1 MKTNLRLL
9 MAYGAT
15 AFVFTANAQWVSPV
29 PATQTGLPPV
39 DGTEVYFYNAEAG
52 QFLGDGNN
60 WGTRASVGAT
70 GNPFKITASDENEG
84 AYIFTD
90 YNTKFSTWTYFGAE
104 LAEDEETGAISTN
117 DIWVDYAVNDGNR
130 DKSLYSFVENGN
142 TFRIKVASANTWGSI
157 ADKYANGFLGFDLN
171 ADATEFTSGGYT
183 INNQTIIYPLLNMD
197 DENSSK
203 YLVDWVYVTADDY
216 ATYNSKIEAYNAA
229 TSLQA
234 TIEEAKEAGVDA
246 SAAEA
251 VYANTES
258 TAEEINAA
266 KEALEQA
273 IIEAASNS
281 ASVEKPAD
289 LSASIKN
296 ADFDASTNWTCD
308 GATPAYSSSE
318 VEVYNS
324 NFDLYQDIDDMK
336 AGVYRLTVQGFYRA
350 GGYDT
355 NAEAYQA
362 GNEAQNAYLYAAD
375 DSIAFRSI
383 YSDPDKCSDVQT
395 AVGYIPNGMSTAQT
409 CFSTGE
415 DAYYNELYFG
425 FDGGTLRVGAK
436 KSTLLGADWT
446 IMDHF
451 TLTYYGNGS
460 DAASLLVEK
469 AAESIDITQY
479 EDAAA
484 PQTTID
490 ALVAAISDAQNGA
503 STVAEAKTKKAAIL
517 AAISDI
523 KAGESAYAD
532 LQKYLDEEADEFV
545 NNYGSS
551 AKIDDYLT
559 PMDKASEGLNDKV
572 LSTEEAVELL
582 ATLKAAATD
591 IITTSYKAGD
601 DITNLIANP
610 GFNENNTNGW
620 TVEGSGSPASSNQ
633 ECEAYMITFKIY
645 QTLQNMQAGVYT
657 IRCQAFV
664 RAGWAADVYNASLTD
679 SEPIKSYIFGN
690 DNRTKIKSIITDRSM
705 DGALY
710 SSSDWQTDT
719 QLSDGSYIPN
729 SMIGTRNYFD
739 DANFTDETTGN
750 TGRYWNEVKV
760 FVAPESDRNLTLGF
774 VGESAIDGYW
784 TIFDNFQL
792 EYNGADVDALASLT
806 QTSLDE
812 AAEIINGDDALN
824 ADVKGALTDAYTT
837 SVSAQEA
844 QDGEAMMNNYAAL
857 LKAIT
862 TAQNSIDAYKTL
874 ATALEDVRDQAD
886 ALEGKEQTDIDA
898 FDEVYAGVQEKYEAG
913 EYADDEIDAAVE
925 ALNSALAT
933 LKASGIKAGDDVSYL
948 LTNPDFDSEYTW
960 SGDGFAYN
968 TSASDAEIYNKAY
981 NTYQTIKNVPNGTYE
996 LEVVGFYREGTNAQ
1010 AVELYI
1016 DGTENTQAW
1025 AAAYINGE
1033 FVKLPSIVSGA
1044 VNLGEIYADEESATD
1059 NGGTYSGTQVIGSD
1073 GKYYFIPN
1081 SMSAAGTYFLND
1093 AYKPVTVRAVVTDN
1107 TLTVGVMKNSTK
1119 STDWTILDYMHLKYI
1134 SADTTG
1140 QGTGEEGVGIESVE
1154 SAKNAPIS
1162 IFDLNGRRVNKAQKG
1177 IYVIDGNKV
1186 LVK

>member
-52 QFLGDGNN
+52 QFLGDGNY

-70 GNPFKITASDENEG
+70 GNPFKITADSENEG
-84 AYIFTD
+84 AYVLTD

-104 LAEDEETGAISTN
+104 LAETDGAISTN
-117 DIWVDYAVNDGNR
+117 DIWVDYAVTDGNR

-142 TFRIKVASANTWGSI
+142 GFRIKVASANTWGEI
-157 ADKYANGFLGFDLN
+157 AGKYANGFLGFDLN
-171 ADATEFTSGGYT
+171 ADGTEFTSGGYT

-203 YLVDWVYVTADDY
+203 YMVDWVYVTATDY
-216 ATYNSKIEAYNAA
+216 ATYNSKIAAYKAAA
-229 TSLQA
+229 TLQA
-234 TIEEAKEAGVDA
+234 EIEKAKEAGVDA

-258 TAEEINAA
+258 TAEELAA
-266 KEALEQA
+266 ATEALEQA
-273 IIEAASNS
+273 ILDAASNS
-281 ASVEKPAD
+281 ASVENPAD
-289 LSASIKN
+289 VSGSIKN

-362 GNEAQNAYLYAAD
+362 GTESLNAYLYAAD

-383 YSDPDKCSDVQT
+383 YSDPDNCSDVQT
-395 AVGYIPNGMSTAQT
+395 VIGYIPNGMSTAQT
-409 CFSTGE
+409 CFAVGE
-415 DAYYNELYFG
+415 NVYLNELYFG

-469 AAESIDITQY
+469 AAESIDIKDY

-490 ALVAAISDAQNGA
+490 ALVAAIKDAQNGA

-532 LQKYLDEEADEFV
+532 LQKYLDEEASEFV
-545 NNYGSS
+545 NNNDYSSS
-551 AKIDDYLT
+551 AKIDDYLDA
-559 PMDKASEGLNDKV
+559 MDNADKGLTDKT
-572 LSTEEAVELL
+572 LSTEEAIELL

-664 RAGWAADVYNASLTD
+664 RAGWAADVYTASLTD

-690 DNRTKIKSIITDRSM
+690 DNRTKIKSIIADRSM

-792 EYNGADVDALASLT
+792 EYNGADVEALASLT

-812 AAEIINGDDALN
+812 AAEIINGENALN
-824 ADVKGALTDAYTT
+824 ADIKQTLVDTYEASVK
-837 SVSAQEA
+837 AQENA
-844 QDGEAMMNNYAAL
+844 DGEAMMNNYAAL

-862 TAQNSIDAYKTL
+862 NAQNSIDTYKTL
-874 ATALEDVRDQAD
+874 ATAMEDVRGQAD
-886 ALEGKEQTDIDA
+886 DLEGKEQTDIDA
-898 FDEVYAGVQEKYEAG
+898 FDEVYASVQEKYEAG
-913 EYADDEIDAAVE
+913 EYADDEIEAVSE
-925 ALNSALAT
+925 SLYSALAT

-948 LTNPDFDSEYTW
+948 LTNPDFDTEYTW

-1016 DGTENTQAW
+1016 DGTENTTAW
-1025 AAAYINGE
+1025 AAAYLNDQ

-1044 VNLGEIYADEESATD
+1044 ANLGEIYADEESATD
-1059 NGGTYSGTQVIGSD
+1059 NGGTYQGTQIIGSD

-1081 SMSAAGTYFLND
+1081 SMSVAGTYFLND

-1107 TLTVGVMKNSTK
+1107 TLIVGIQKQSTK
-1119 STDWTILDYMHLKYI
+1119 STDWTILDYMHLTYI

-1140 QGTGEEGVGIESVE
+1140 EGTGQEGVGIESVE
-1154 SAKNAPIS
+1154 AAKNKSIS
-1162 IFDLNGRRVNKAQKG
+1162 IYDLNGRRVNKAQKG
-1177 IYVIDGNKV
+1177 VYVIDGQKV

>member
-29 PATQTGLPPV
+29 PVTQTGLPPV

-52 QFLGDGNN
+52 QFLGDGNY

-84 AYIFTD
+84 AYIFQD

-104 LAEDEETGAISTN
+104 LAETDDAISTN
-117 DIWVDYAVNDGNR
+117 DIWVDYAVNDANK

-142 TFRIKVASANTWGSI
+142 TFRIKVASANTYGSI

-171 ADATEFTSGGYT
+171 ADGTEFTSGGYT

-203 YLVDWVYVTADDY
+203 YMVDWVYVTVDDY
-216 ATYNSKIEAYNAA
+216 ATYNSKIAAYNAA
-229 TSLQA
+229 ASLQA
-234 TIEEAKEAGVDA
+234 VIEKAKEAGVDA
-246 SAAEA
+246 SEAEA
-251 VYANTES
+251 VYANTDS
-258 TAEEINAA
+258 TVDEMTAA
-266 KEALEQA
+266 QEALEQA
-273 IIEAASNS
+273 ILDAASNA
-281 ASVEKPAD
+281 ASVENPAD
-289 LSASIKN
+289 LSGSIKN

-362 GNEAQNAYLYAAD
+362 GTESLNAYLYAAD

-383 YSDPDKCSDVQT
+383 YSDPDNCSDVQT
-395 AVGYIPNGMSTAQT
+395 VIGYIPNSMSTAQT
-409 CFSTGE
+409 CFAAGE
-415 DAYYNELYFG
+415 NVYLNELYFG
-425 FDGGTLRVGAK
+425 FDGGTLRIGAK

-451 TLTYYGNGS
+451 TLTYYGNGE
-460 DAASLLVEK
+460 DAATLLVEK

-490 ALVAAISDAQNGA
+490 ALVAAIADAQSGA
-503 STVAEAKTKKAAIL
+503 STVAEAKAKKAAIL

-532 LQKYLDEEADEFV
+532 LQKYLDEEASEFI
-545 NNYGSS
+545 NNNDYEKA
-551 AKIDDYLT
+551 AKMPDYLDA
-559 PMDKASEGLNDKV
+559 MDEADQGLVDKT

-582 ATLKAAATD
+582 ATLKETATD

-601 DITNLIANP
+601 DISNLIENP
-610 GFNENNTNGW
+610 GFTEGNTNGW
-620 TVEGSGSPASSNQ
+620 TVEGSGTPAASNS

-664 RAGWAADVYNASLTD
+664 RAGWANDVYTASLTD

-690 DNRTKIKSIITDRSM
+690 DNRTKIKSIIADRSM

-760 FVAPESDRNLTLGF
+760 FVAPESDRTLTLGF

-812 AAEIINGDDALN
+812 AAEIINGEDALN
-824 ADVKGALTDAYTT
+824 ADVKEALTEAYTT
-837 SVSAQEA
+837 SVNAQEA
-844 QDGEAMMNNYAAL
+844 EDGEAMMNNYAAL

-862 TAQNSIDAYKTL
+862 NAQNSIDAYKTL
-874 ATALEDVRDQAD
+874 ATALDDTRNQADGLDKPGEDVAV
-886 ALEGKEQTDIDA
+886 
-898 FDEVYAGVQEKYEAG
+898 FDEAHAGVQEKYEAG
-913 EYADDEIDAAVE
+913 EYADDELDAAVE
-925 ALNSALAT
+925 ALYSALAT
-933 LKASGIKAGDDVSYL
+933 LKASNIHDGDDVSYL

-1016 DGTENTQAW
+1016 KGTENTEAW
-1025 AAAYINGE
+1025 AAAYLNDQ

-1044 VNLGEIYADEESATD
+1044 VNLGEIYDDEESATD
-1059 NGGTYSGTQVIGSD
+1059 NGGTYSGTQIIGSD

-1093 AYKPVTVRAVVTDN
+1093 GYKPVTVRAVVTN
-1107 TLTVGVMKNSTK
+1107 NKLKVGVMKGSTK
-1119 STDWTILDYMHLKYI
+1119 SSDWTILDYMHLKYI

-1140 QGTGEEGVGIESVE
+1140 EGTGQEGVGIESVE
-1154 SAKNAPIS
+1154 ATKNKSIS
-1162 IFDLNGRRVNKAQKG
+1162 IYDLNGRRVNKAQKG
-1177 IYVIDGNKV
+1177 VYVVDGKKV

>member
-1 MKTNLRLL
+1 
-9 MAYGAT
+9 
-15 AFVFTANAQWVSPV
+15 
-29 PATQTGLPPV
+29 
-39 DGTEVYFYNAEAG
+39 
-52 QFLGDGNN
+52 
-60 WGTRASVGAT
+60 
-70 GNPFKITASDENEG
+70 
-84 AYIFTD
+84 
-90 YNTKFSTWTYFGAE
+90 
-104 LAEDEETGAISTN
+104 
-117 DIWVDYAVNDGNR
+117 
-130 DKSLYSFVENGN
+130 
-142 TFRIKVASANTWGSI
+142 
-157 ADKYANGFLGFDLN
+157 
-171 ADATEFTSGGYT
+171 
-183 INNQTIIYPLLNMD
+183 
-197 DENSSK
+197 
-203 YLVDWVYVTADDY
+203 
-216 ATYNSKIEAYNAA
+216 
-229 TSLQA
+229 
-234 TIEEAKEAGVDA
+234 
-246 SAAEA
+246 
-251 VYANTES
+251 
-258 TAEEINAA
+258 
-266 KEALEQA
+266 
-273 IIEAASNS
+273 
-281 ASVEKPAD
+281 
-289 LSASIKN
+289 
-296 ADFDASTNWTCD
+296 
-308 GATPAYSSSE
+308 
-318 VEVYNS
+318 
-324 NFDLYQDIDDMK
+324 
-336 AGVYRLTVQGFYRA
+336 
-350 GGYDT
+350 
-355 NAEAYQA
+355 
-362 GNEAQNAYLYAAD
+362 
-375 DSIAFRSI
+375 
-383 YSDPDKCSDVQT
+383 
-395 AVGYIPNGMSTAQT
+395 MSTAQT
-409 CFSTGE
+409 CFAAGE
-415 DAYYNELYFG
+415 NVYLNELYFG
-425 FDGGTLRVGAK
+425 FDGGTLRIGAK

-451 TLTYYGNGS
+451 TLTYYGNGE
-460 DAASLLVEK
+460 DAATLLVEK

-490 ALVAAISDAQNGA
+490 ALVAAIADAQSGA
-503 STVAEAKTKKAAIL
+503 STVAEAKAKKAAIL

-532 LQKYLDEEADEFV
+532 LQKYLDEEASEFI
-545 NNYGSS
+545 NNNDYEKA
-551 AKIDDYLT
+551 AKMPDYLDA
-559 PMDKASEGLNDKV
+559 MDEADQGLVDKT

-582 ATLKAAATD
+582 ATLKETATD

-601 DITNLIANP
+601 DISNLIENP
-610 GFNENNTNGW
+610 GFTEGNTNGW
-620 TVEGSGSPASSNQ
+620 TVEGSGTPAASNS

-664 RAGWAADVYNASLTD
+664 RAGWANDVYTASLTD

-690 DNRTKIKSIITDRSM
+690 DNRTKIKSIIADRSM

-760 FVAPESDRNLTLGF
+760 FVAPESDRTLTLGF

-812 AAEIINGDDALN
+812 AAEIINGEDALN
-824 ADVKGALTDAYTT
+824 ADVKEALTEAYTT
-837 SVSAQEA
+837 SVNAQEA
-844 QDGEAMMNNYAAL
+844 EDGEAMMNNYAAL

-862 TAQNSIDAYKTL
+862 NAQNSIDAYKTL
-874 ATALEDVRDQAD
+874 ATALDDTRNQADGLDKPGEDVAV
-886 ALEGKEQTDIDA
+886 
-898 FDEVYAGVQEKYEAG
+898 FDEAHAGVQEKYEAG
-913 EYADDEIDAAVE
+913 EYADDELDAAVE
-925 ALNSALAT
+925 ALYSALAT
-933 LKASGIKAGDDVSYL
+933 LKASNIHDGDDVSYL

-1016 DGTENTQAW
+1016 KGTENTEAW
-1025 AAAYINGE
+1025 AAAYLNDQ

-1044 VNLGEIYADEESATD
+1044 VNLGEIYDDEESATD
-1059 NGGTYSGTQVIGSD
+1059 NGGTYSGTQIIGSD

-1093 AYKPVTVRAVVTDN
+1093 GYKPVTVRAVVTN
-1107 TLTVGVMKNSTK
+1107 NKLKVGVMKGSTK
-1119 STDWTILDYMHLKYI
+1119 SSDWTILDYMHLKYI

-1140 QGTGEEGVGIESVE
+1140 EGTGQEGVGIESVE
-1154 SAKNAPIS
+1154 ATKNKSIS
-1162 IFDLNGRRVNKAQKG
+1162 IYDLNGRRVNKAQKG
-1177 IYVIDGNKV
+1177 VYVVDGKKV

>member
-29 PATQTGLPPV
+29 PVTQTGLPPV

-52 QFLGDGNN
+52 QFLGDGNY

-84 AYIFTD
+84 AYIFQD

-104 LAEDEETGAISTN
+104 LAETDDAISTN
-117 DIWVDYAVNDGNR
+117 DIWVDYAVNDANK

-142 TFRIKVASANTWGSI
+142 TFRIKVASANTYGSI

-171 ADATEFTSGGYT
+171 ADGTEFTSGGYT

-203 YLVDWVYVTADDY
+203 YMVDWVYVTVDDY
-216 ATYNSKIEAYNAA
+216 ATYNSKIAAYNAA
-229 TSLQA
+229 ASLQA
-234 TIEEAKEAGVDA
+234 VIEKAKEAGVDA
-246 SAAEA
+246 SEAEA
-251 VYANTES
+251 VYANTDS
-258 TAEEINAA
+258 TVDEMTAA
-266 KEALEQA
+266 QEALEQA
-273 IIEAASNS
+273 ILDAASNA
-281 ASVEKPAD
+281 ASVENPAD
-289 LSASIKN
+289 LSGSIKN

-362 GNEAQNAYLYAAD
+362 GTESLNAYLYAAD

-383 YSDPDKCSDVQT
+383 YSDPDNCSEVQT
-395 AVGYIPNGMSTAQT
+395 VIGYIPNSMSTAQT
-409 CFSTGE
+409 CFAAGE
-415 DAYYNELYFG
+415 NVYLNELYFG
-425 FDGGTLRVGAK
+425 FDGGTLRIGAK

-451 TLTYYGNGS
+451 TLTYYGNGE
-460 DAASLLVEK
+460 DAATLLVEK

-490 ALVAAISDAQNGA
+490 ALVAAIADAQSGA
-503 STVAEAKTKKAAIL
+503 STVAEAKAKKAAIL

-532 LQKYLDEEADEFV
+532 LQKYLDEEASEFI
-545 NNYGSS
+545 NNNDYEKA
-551 AKIDDYLT
+551 AKMPDYLDA
-559 PMDKASEGLNDKV
+559 MDEADQGLVDKT

-582 ATLKAAATD
+582 ATLKETATD

-601 DITNLIANP
+601 DISNLIENP
-610 GFNENNTNGW
+610 GFTEGNTNGW
-620 TVEGSGSPASSNQ
+620 TVEGSGTPAASNS

-664 RAGWAADVYNASLTD
+664 RAGWANDVYTASLTD

-690 DNRTKIKSIITDRSM
+690 DNRTKIKSIIADRSM

-760 FVAPESDRNLTLGF
+760 FVAPESDRTLTLGF

-812 AAEIINGDDALN
+812 AAEIINGEDALN
-824 ADVKGALTDAYTT
+824 ADVKEALTEAYTT
-837 SVSAQEA
+837 SVNAQEA
-844 QDGEAMMNNYAAL
+844 EDGEAMMNNYAAL

-862 TAQNSIDAYKTL
+862 NAQNSIDAYKTL
-874 ATALEDVRDQAD
+874 ATALDDTRNQADGLDKPGEDVAV
-886 ALEGKEQTDIDA
+886 
-898 FDEVYAGVQEKYEAG
+898 FDEAHAGVQEKYEAG
-913 EYADDEIDAAVE
+913 EYADDELDAAVE
-925 ALNSALAT
+925 ALYSALAT
-933 LKASGIKAGDDVSYL
+933 LKASNIHDGDDVSYL

-1016 DGTENTQAW
+1016 KGTENTEAW
-1025 AAAYINGE
+1025 AAAYLNDQ

-1044 VNLGEIYADEESATD
+1044 VNLGEIYDDEESATD
-1059 NGGTYSGTQVIGSD
+1059 NGGTYSGTQIIGSD

-1093 AYKPVTVRAVVTDN
+1093 GYKPVTVRAVVTN
-1107 TLTVGVMKNSTK
+1107 NKLKVGVMKGSTK
-1119 STDWTILDYMHLKYI
+1119 SSDWTILDYMHLKYI

-1140 QGTGEEGVGIESVE
+1140 EGTGQEGVGIESVE
-1154 SAKNAPIS
+1154 ATKNKSIS
-1162 IFDLNGRRVNKAQKG
+1162 IYDLNGRRVNKAQKG
-1177 IYVIDGNKV
+1177 VYVVDGKKV